1 MGAKGQMSNR
11 YIVNFNNPSTLV
23 STETPP
29 SVTPDTPRSDSPD
42 TTPSVTGDTQ
52 SRITINKNNHNKNL
66 LYKKGE
72 KMNDVTSGYTIDG
85 ELLK

>member
-1 MGAKGQMSNR
+1 
-11 YIVNFNNPSTLV
+11 VTL
-23 STETPP
+23 P
-29 SVTPDTPRSDSPD
+29 SVTGDTPGSVTAD

-66 LYKKGE
+66 LYKRGE
-72 KMNDVTSGYTIDG
+72 TMNDVTSGYEIDG